1 MKPLPPYRLF
11 RTSVNGPL
19 TSSVSVGSSVTE
31 LPDTKVS
38 VENSEFITGIDETT
52 VVIVLSEV
60 SGFSW
65 KYCG

>member
-38 VENSEFITGIDETT
+38 VEHSEFITRI
-52 VVIVLSEV
+52 LSDN
-60 SGFSW
+60 SG
-65 KYCG
+65 KRLQVR

>member
-11 RTSVNGPL
+11 RTSVNSPL

-38 VENSEFITGIDETT
+38 AEHSEFITSILGDNSDNS
-52 VVIVLSEV
+52 LQ
-60 SGFSW
+60 GR
-65 KYCG
+65 